1 MQPAVCEVSRI
12 VTAAAP
18 GTVVAQV
25 ESLAQDIPKKK
36 EIAKKKKKEKR
47 KSWTS
52 KGTLNSVKRHKM
64 GDYIFE
70 LHI

>member
-25 ESLAQDIPKKK
+25 ESLAQELPQTIGVAKKK
-36 EIAKKKKKEKR
+36 RKKKEKVGHQR
-47 KSWTS
+47 APST
-52 KGTLNSVKRHKM
+52 V
-64 GDYIFE
+64 
-70 LHI
+70 